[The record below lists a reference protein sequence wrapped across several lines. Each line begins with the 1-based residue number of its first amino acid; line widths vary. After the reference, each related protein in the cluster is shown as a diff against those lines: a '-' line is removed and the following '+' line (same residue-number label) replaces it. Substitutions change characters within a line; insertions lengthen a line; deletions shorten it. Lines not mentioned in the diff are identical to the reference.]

1 MKKHISFARVP
12 VALACAAVLG
22 LAGCGGGGSDSVAGP
37 GPDTGPVMVDAF
49 GYVAPIVAT
58 GMADTAEPQDVS
70 RIVLSTTETE
80 EPDTRL

>member
-1 MKKHISFARVP
+1 MKNKVSLARVP

-22 LAGCGGGGSDSVAGP
+22 LAGCGGGGSDSAVSP
-37 GPDTGPVMVDAF
+37 ETGPVMVDAF
-49 GYVAPIVAT
+49 NYVAPIVGT
-58 GMADTAEPQDVS
+58 GMADMTEPQDIS